1 MTKFQ
6 ELLIAFGERLL
17 AILDDGRQCNET
29 GHDVV
34 FPEKNNNEEPSRK
47 SLVLSSLSSN
57 TKSSLTNTS
66 KSIQDTSK
74 ILGSSSSR
82 SIGEMEVEDGWLAE
96 SGSAYCLRDANLE
109 SDTRAVLTHLNEK
122 LGTRYRITGPGAKF
136 IHARLADGF
145 TVEECKRV
153 VDNKILQWR
162 GKADMAQYLRP
173 ETLFRP
179 TKFEAYVNE
188 ATVAAP
194 PTEEEKAAAYK
205 EAYEKRMAEEK
216 E

>member
-1 MTKFQ
+1 LG
-6 ELLIAFGERLL
+6 EVFGKAKEKNAKAWDDSIL
-17 AILDDGRQCNET
+17 AI
-29 GHDVV
+29 
-34 FPEKNNNEEPSRK
+34 S
-47 SLVLSSLSSN
+47 
-57 TKSSLTNTS
+57 TN
-66 KSIQDTSK
+66 
-74 ILGSSSSR
+74 
-82 SIGEMEVEDGWLAE
+82 
-96 SGSAYCLRDANLE
+96 
-109 SDTRAVLTHLNEK
+109 AVLTHLNEK